1 MPKNPA
7 ANLLSN
13 PMRKWILFS
22 FLYAVLLAYF
32 YSFMEYGFNI
42 WDEGGFA
49 NGTLRTLN
57 GEKALVDFNPNGY
70 LPGRYWYAAL
80 FFKIFGV
87 DILSLRLSVILF
99 TPAMVLM
106 VYAIARKIMPTGFAF
121 LAALFIL
128 SAPGMYYNRFYPFL
142 CILNLFCLLNVLQRK
157 RFSAVLILA
166 GAILL
171 SALFILGQ

>member
-1 MPKNPA
+1 
-7 ANLLSN
+7 
-13 PMRKWILFS
+13 
-22 FLYAVLLAYF
+22 
-32 YSFMEYGFNI
+32 MEYGFNI

-49 NGTLRTLN
+49 NGTLRTLH

-80 FFKIFGV
+80 FFKLFGV

-99 TPAMVLM
+99 TPAMILM
-106 VYAIARKIMPTGFAF
+106 TYAIARKIMPAGFAL
-121 LAALFIL
+121 LAALFML

-157 RFSAVLILA
+157 KPKVIIYVDIVIDGKEERLLPNYAPQVYDFISRHYVFEEFI
-166 GAILL
+166 GIFQILL
-171 SALFILGQ
+171 PKSRME